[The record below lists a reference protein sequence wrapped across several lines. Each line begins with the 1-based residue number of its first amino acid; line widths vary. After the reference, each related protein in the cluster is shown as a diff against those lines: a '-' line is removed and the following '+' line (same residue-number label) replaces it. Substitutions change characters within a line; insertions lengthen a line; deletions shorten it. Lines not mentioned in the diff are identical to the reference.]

1 MTAYEDEA
9 ANVNQIRKYHS
20 KYTSTQ
26 VFSIEEEYELEKYL
40 VKSSRM
46 HYGLTYRQARELAYQ
61 YAKYLPNCSTPER
74 WKVNKIGGKFW
85 MQSFMKRH

>member
-61 YAKYLPNCSTPER
+61 YAKLSICQVST
-74 WKVNKIGGKFW
+74 KLFHSGK
-85 MQSFMKRH
+85 MEGE